1 MNDIIFLIQENES
14 ELLEKIRKECN
25 GVIELKDSNFDGDS
39 SIIALLITIT
49 PIIVT
54 QLGEVIK
61 TLIQNPSKGKIKING
76 IEIEGFTYDETIK
89 LLNKFSGE
97 NDEDEQ

>member
-1 MNDIIFLIQENES
+1 MIQENET

-25 GVIELKDSNFDGDS
+25 SATELKDSNFDGDS
-39 SIIALLITIT
+39 PIIALLITIT

-54 QLGEVIK
+54 QLGEIIK

-89 LLNKFSGE
+89 LLNKLSAE